1 MYYVSLHRFWHKPL
15 NICSSNILLV
25 CFSIWLLACFFP
37 RQTLLCFLSFC
48 ECPMARYLPDM
59 ENVPSRLRSKSVRR
73 ERSNVASYLA
83 ELANQNET
91 TFKNCCRWGL
101 PEKLVKFGSVSRRIE
116 DKQHIFNCAYGW
128 IFWWLSSLFF
138 IACSTKGKTNM
149 EDFFKTRV
157 GRKAKK
163 KTGFELFEM
172 LFFNSGYA
180 GCCSVSFRFRFKLD
194 GGASK
199 AEIEHTKD
207 LKWYYDQKSFP
218 FFLPSLKAYSLN
230 IQLVK
235 FWALTVLSEGCLFWL

>member
-128 IFWWLSSLFF
+128 IFWWISSLFF
-138 IACSTKGKTNM
+138 IACSAKGKTNM

-157 GRKAKK
+157 GKKAKK
-163 KTGFELFEM
+163 KLALSCLRCSSSIAGMLVAVVFLFDFALNWM
-172 LFFNSGYA
+172 VARL
-180 GCCSVSFRFRFKLD
+180 RLKLNTR
-194 GGASK
+194 K
-199 AEIEHTKD
+199 I
-207 LKWYYDQKSFP
+207 
-218 FFLPSLKAYSLN
+218 
-230 IQLVK
+230 
-235 FWALTVLSEGCLFWL
+235 